1 MLATILYARMYRK
14 WLSWQ
19 IPLANRKE
27 GHAVREP
34 SQLRGITVLR
44 RSGSRAERRVREVE
58 VSAPFARRLE
68 PAAVC
73 HVGEEQ
79 GMGEELPAALKP
91 EETLPSSRR
100 RRCGE
105 PSTKGCPVPSNG
117 TASETSQLIE
127 DRATVCLR
135 TILRVFF
142 VSRLCLSSSFHL
154 LFSRLVCPYPQVC
167 HGHPDAQ
174 PPGGVYDNGPGCG
187 ARLRPVGRF
196 SGPEK
201 LHHLEAIDV

>member
-1 MLATILYARMYRK
+1 MPVCTGSGLAGKFHSPIGRRDT
-14 WLSWQ
+14 LSESPHSW
-19 IPLANRKE
+19 
-27 GHAVREP
+27 GG
-34 SQLRGITVLR
+34 LRCWGGR
-44 RSGSRAERRVREVE
+44 AAERRVREVE
-58 VSAPFARRLE
+58 ISAPFARRLE

-91 EETLPSSRR
+91 EETSPYSRR

-105 PSTKGCPVPSNG
+105 PSTKGYPVPSNG